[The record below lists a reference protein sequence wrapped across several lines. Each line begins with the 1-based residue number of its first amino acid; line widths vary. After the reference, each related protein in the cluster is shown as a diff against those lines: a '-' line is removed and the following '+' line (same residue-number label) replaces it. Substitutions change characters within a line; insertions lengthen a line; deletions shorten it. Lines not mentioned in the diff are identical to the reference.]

1 VRKAGEKML
10 AMLLG
15 KSRIVVVSSPQSGG
29 KRIKNDPSRL
39 RQQEARR
46 VHTPSVVRGGITV
59 NEIPDLGN
67 VQERV
72 GCEVC

>member
-1 VRKAGEKML
+1 ML

-15 KSRIVVVSSPQSGG
+15 KSRIVVVSAPQSGG
-29 KRIKNDPSRL
+29 KRTKNDASRFL
-39 RQQEARR
+39 QQEARR
-46 VHTPSVVRGGITV
+46 AVTPSVVRGGITV
-59 NEIPDLGN
+59 NETPDLGN

>member
-1 VRKAGEKML
+1 ML

-15 KSRIVVVSSPQSGG
+15 KSRIEVGSSPQSGG
-29 KRIKNDPSRL
+29 KRTKNDSLRL
-39 RQQEARR
+39 LQQEARR
-46 VHTPSVVRGGITV
+46 AVTPSVVRGGITV
-59 NEIPDLGN
+59 NEIPDRGN